1 MNAAQITAY
10 AVSSVLAA
18 ACHATLVQVTDD
30 CDIAVCWRAVDN
42 NAAQV
47 LALRCEEDES

>member
-1 MNAAQITAY
+1 VTAAQITAY

-18 ACHATLVQVTDD
+18 ACHATLVQVTDG
-30 CDIAVCWRAVDN
+30 CDLAICWRAVDN

-47 LALRCEEDES
+47 LALRGEDES